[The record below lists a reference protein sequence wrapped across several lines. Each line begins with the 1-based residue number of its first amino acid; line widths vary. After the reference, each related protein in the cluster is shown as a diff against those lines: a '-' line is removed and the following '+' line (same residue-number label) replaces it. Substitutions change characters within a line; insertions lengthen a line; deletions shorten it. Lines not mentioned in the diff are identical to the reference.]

1 MNLALLLIVMLAPLP
16 FGSNRPW
23 AWSLLALVTGGL
35 LLLWAW
41 RLWRSGAAPA
51 PAGAVR
57 GPAILFVLVC
67 TFAAFQAVP
76 GLPPWLA
83 NPSWQLPADL
93 LGVTPWNS
101 ISIDPATTITAVMR
115 LLTYGGMFWLIAQAF
130 RTIEQADRVLLTI
143 ALTAAA
149 YGAYGLLM
157 QVSGAQ
163 LILWYPKW
171 AHIDSVTGTFPNRNH
186 FATFTGLGL
195 LCALAYGARQLSAA
209 SQRRGGLSGLFLHPQ
224 PAHFAILAAVP
235 IDLGA
240 LVMSLSRAGL
250 VSTLLACIAFLAGL
264 ALRARRQRT
273 IWTALLL
280 GFFTITALYIV
291 VGGTGLAA
299 RLSLLLD
306 SEVVEDRFPAY
317 RMMLHA
323 IADHPWLGVGYG
335 TFEDAFKAY
344 RAPPLVHFFDAA
356 HSTYL
361 ENALE
366 LGLPAAVALWSSI
379 AWLGLIGLRGF
390 IQRRPAG
397 IYGWAAA
404 CATLLVGIHAALDF
418 SLQIPAVAIAYAAML
433 AVGCSEPESSAAPT
447 RRRRYG
453 PATTAPVEVPPGRSA
468 PVSEPGY
475 FESAT

>member
-1 MNLALLLIVMLAPLP
+1 MNLALLLIVALAPLP

-51 PAGAVR
+51 AAGPVR
-57 GPAILFVLVC
+57 GPALLFLLVC
-67 TFAAFQAVP
+67 AFAAFQAVP

-83 NPSWQLPADL
+83 HPSWRLPADL
-93 LGVTPWNS
+93 LGVSPWNS
-101 ISIDPATTITAVMR
+101 ISIDPTTTLTAVMR
-115 LLTYGGMFWLIAQAF
+115 LLTYGGLFWLTLQTF
-130 RTIEQADRVLLTI
+130 RTIEQADRALLTI

-149 YGAYGLLM
+149 YAAYGVLM

-195 LCALAYGARQLSAA
+195 LCALAYGARQLSVAG
-209 SQRRGGLSGLFLHPQ
+209 QRRRGLSGLFLHPR
-224 PAHFAILAAVP
+224 PAHFAILATVT

-250 VSTLLACIAFLAGL
+250 ASTLLACVAFLAGL

-280 GFFTITALYIV
+280 GFFALAGIYIV
-291 VGGTGLAA
+291 IGGTGLLA

-306 SEVVEDRFPAY
+306 SETAEDRFPAY
-317 RMMLHA
+317 RMMLRA
-323 IADHPWLGVGYG
+323 IADHPWLGAGYG

-344 RAPPLVHFFDAA
+344 RAPPLVHYFDAA

-361 ENALE
+361 EQAIE
-366 LGLPAAVALWSSI
+366 LGLPAAIALWLAV
-379 AWLGLIGLRGF
+379 AWLGLIALRGF
-390 IQRRPAG
+390 LQRRPAG

-404 CATLLVGIHAALDF
+404 CATLLVGFHAALDF
-418 SLQIPAVAIAYAAML
+418 SLQIPAVAIAYGAML
-433 AVGCSEPESSAAPT
+433 AIGCSQPASSAAPI
-447 RRRRYG
+447 RRRRQG
-453 PATTAPVEVPPGRSA
+453 PPVGD
-468 PVSEPGY
+468 PGY

>member
-1 MNLALLLIVMLAPLP
+1 MTYALLMIVALAPLP

-35 LLLWAW
+35 LLLWTW

-51 PAGAVR
+51 AAGPVR
-57 GPAILFVLVC
+57 GPALLFLLVC
-67 TFAAFQAVP
+67 AFAALQAVP

-83 NPSWQLPADL
+83 NPSWRLPADL
-93 LGVTPWNS
+93 LGVMPWNS
-101 ISIDPATTITAVMR
+101 ISIDPAITLTAVMR
-115 LLTYGGMFWLIAQAF
+115 LLTYGGLFWLTLQSF
-130 RTIEQADRVLLTI
+130 RTNEQADRALLTI

-171 AHIDSVTGTFPNRNH
+171 AHINSVTGTFPNRNH

-209 SQRRGGLSGLFLHPQ
+209 GQRRAGLSGLFLHPR
-224 PAHFAILAAVP
+224 PAHFAILAAVT

-250 VSTLLACIAFLAGL
+250 ASTLLACVVFLAGL

-280 GFFTITALYIV
+280 GFFSLAGIYIV
-291 VGGTGLAA
+291 IGGAGLLA

-306 SEVVEDRFPAY
+306 SETAEDRFPAY
-317 RMMLHA
+317 RMMLQA

-344 RAPPLVHFFDAA
+344 RAPPLVHYFDAA

-361 ENALE
+361 EQAIE
-366 LGLPAAVALWSSI
+366 LGLPAAIALWCSV
-379 AWLGLIGLRGF
+379 AWLGLIALRGF
-390 IQRRPAG
+390 LQRRPAG

-404 CATLLVGIHAALDF
+404 CATLLVGFHAALDF
-418 SLQIPAVAIAYAAML
+418 SLQIPAVAIAYGAML
-433 AVGCSEPESSAAPT
+433 AIGCSPPATSAAPI
-447 RRRRYG
+447 RRRRQG
-453 PATTAPVEVPPGRSA
+453 PAVAD
-468 PVSEPGY
+468 PGY